1 MLSFQFSNVES
12 VWIPSIK
19 GLFLWFKYQE
29 NIVLFVMWLFEGA
42 MYHTI
47 YKWIIMSEKW
57 GGLPLRPQWKRAQ
70 MNNRQRS
77 MAIEKVKSLGNYSTA
92 NPDHLLQKWAELAV
106 VFSW

>member
-1 MLSFQFSNVES
+1 
-12 VWIPSIK
+12 
-19 GLFLWFKYQE
+19 
-29 NIVLFVMWLFEGA
+29 
-42 MYHTI
+42 
-47 YKWIIMSEKW
+47 
-57 GGLPLRPQWKRAQ
+57 